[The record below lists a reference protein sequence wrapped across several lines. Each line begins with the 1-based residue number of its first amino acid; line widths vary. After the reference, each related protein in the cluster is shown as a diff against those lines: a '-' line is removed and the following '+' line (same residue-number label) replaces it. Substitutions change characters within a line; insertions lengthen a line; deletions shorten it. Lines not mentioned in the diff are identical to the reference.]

1 MQLSED
7 PPGDVKVSLSIVN
20 GHEKVGKDEGDDR
33 HELHEDVERGAGGV
47 LEGVADGVTDDGS
60 LVELGA
66 LALDHAVYDDG
77 TLLDVLLGV
86 VPRAAGVGRGDG
98 QLDARGHAARKETD
112 DSLDAK
118 EHPGEN
124 GRGHDQ
130 DGGRD
135 HLAEGRV
142 GGDLDAPGVV
152 GGRVAGGTLEE
163 AGDLA
168 ELPGDLLDHLVRSLA
183 DGLHRHGGEPVGDHR
198 AEDEG
203 REDEGRHEGDRRE
216 VETRAGD
223 EGAEEG
229 EADEAGGADG
239 EALADGGGGVTRG
252 VEGVGLLA
260 DSLGHLGHLG
270 NAASVVAD
278 GAVDVDGEARGERA
292 QHAERGESH
301 AVHVHERER
310 DEDDTGEDTHG
321 DDGGLVA
328 EREAVDDV
336 GGGARLG

>member
-98 QLDARGHAARKETD
+98 HLDGGGDGTREETRD
-112 DSLDAK
+112 GVDA
-118 EHPGEN
+118 EEDAEEEG
-124 GRGHDQ
+124 GGHDEH
-130 DGGRD
+130 RRRN
-135 HLAEGRV
+135 HLAERRV
-142 GGDLDAPGVV
+142 GGDGDALGVV